1 MSYPC
6 FLDVQI
12 KMGEKG
18 LYLDRMGV
26 FERKQHTNVPCTISC
41 QEILQQSSTDKV
53 NNK

>member
-1 MSYPC
+1 
-6 FLDVQI
+6 
-12 KMGEKG
+12 MGEKG
-18 LYLDRMGV
+18 LYLDSMGV